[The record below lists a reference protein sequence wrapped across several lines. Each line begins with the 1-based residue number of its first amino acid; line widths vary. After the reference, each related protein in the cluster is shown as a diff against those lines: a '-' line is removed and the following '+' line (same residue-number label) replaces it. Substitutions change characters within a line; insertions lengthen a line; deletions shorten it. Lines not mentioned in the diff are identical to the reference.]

1 MGLVLIELMGIFP
14 DNSRQLLAI
23 NAGQDKSL

>member
-1 MGLVLIELMGIFP
+1 LFLIEVMGIFP
-14 DNSRQLLAI
+14 DKSRQLLAI